1 MFKHILLPTD
11 GSELSAAA
19 IRQGILFAKS
29 IRAKVT
35 GVCVMPLHYK
45 FIYAT
50 LIPTESMEESAIQCK
65 ELAETF
71 LGTIEDRVELAK
83 EFAKGYLSTIEK
95 IAREAGV
102 VCDVIYERNDSP
114 YEGIIR
120 VAEQKGCD
128 LIMMASH
135 GRRGV
140 GALLLGSETQKVL
153 TYSKIPVLVYR

>member
-71 LGTIEDRVELAK
+71 LGTIEDRAELAK